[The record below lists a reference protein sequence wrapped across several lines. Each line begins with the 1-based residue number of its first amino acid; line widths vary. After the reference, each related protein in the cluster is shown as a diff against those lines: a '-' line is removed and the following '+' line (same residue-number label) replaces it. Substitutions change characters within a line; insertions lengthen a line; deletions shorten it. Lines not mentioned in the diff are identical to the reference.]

1 MRLKGKT
8 ALVTAASSGI
18 GLGVARRFREE
29 GASVFISGYEPDLT
43 AQAAEEVGAVGYAV
57 ADFRRPEE
65 VEAVGR
71 AALEALGHVDILFY
85 NTGGPKPGRF
95 LELTPEDWEEAYRLI
110 LDSAIRLTR
119 TVLPGMVERAY
130 GRLLY
135 STSSGVVMPL
145 PLLHLSNVMR
155 AGVAALALSLAPEVG
170 PFGITTHV
178 LAPAHIVTARHLSMQ
193 RYRAE
198 KEGLSPEAYRL
209 RELRTIPVGRFGRV
223 EDVAA
228 LAAFLASEEG
238 GYLTGQ
244 VHPVD
249 GGYTRMVALYSE
261 VYTADFTEERL
272 GGEDGPVG

>member
-1 MRLKGKT
+1 MRLSGKR

-29 GASVFISGYEPDLT
+29 GAEVFITGVEPDLT
-43 AQAAEEVGAVGYAV
+43 EKAAREVGARGFAV
-57 ADFRRPEE
+57 ADFRRPHE
-65 VEAVGR
+65 VER
-71 AALEALGHVDILFY
+71 AAREALSVLGGVDILFC

-95 LELTPEDWEEAYRLI
+95 LELSLEDWEEAYRLV
-110 LDSAIRLTR
+110 LDSAIRLTYF
-119 TVLPGMVERAY
+119 VLPGMVERNF
-130 GRLLY
+130 GRLIY

-170 PFGITTHV
+170 PHGVTTHV
-178 LAPAHIVTARHLSMQ
+178 LAPAHIVTQRHLSMQ

-198 KEGLSPEAYRL
+198 KEGLSPQAYRL
-209 RELRTIPVGRFGRV
+209 RELRTIPVGRFGKV
-223 EDVAA
+223 EDMAA
-228 LAAFLASEEG
+228 LAAFLASEEA

-244 VHPVD
+244 IHPVD

-261 VYTADFTEERL
+261 VYTAHFDESRL
-272 GGEDGPVG
+272 EVEDGG